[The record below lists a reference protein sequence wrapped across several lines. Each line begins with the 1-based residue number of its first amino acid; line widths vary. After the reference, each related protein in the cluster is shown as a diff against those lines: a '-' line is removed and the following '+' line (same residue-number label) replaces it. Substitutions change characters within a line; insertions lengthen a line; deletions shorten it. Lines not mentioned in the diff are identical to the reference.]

1 MSKTILF
8 SDLIA
13 IGLGNYMSNPV
24 INDMKTVAH
33 CANSND
39 THTVSKNSSR
49 VDIDIS

>member
-13 IGLGNYMSNPV
+13 IGLGNYMRNPV
-24 INDMKTVAH
+24 INDMQNVAC

-39 THTVSKNSSR
+39 THTVSKNSSH
-49 VDIDIS
+49 VDSDIS

>member
-24 INDMKTVAH
+24 INDMQNVGH

-39 THTVSKNSSR
+39 THNFSKNSSY
-49 VDIDIS
+49 VDSDK